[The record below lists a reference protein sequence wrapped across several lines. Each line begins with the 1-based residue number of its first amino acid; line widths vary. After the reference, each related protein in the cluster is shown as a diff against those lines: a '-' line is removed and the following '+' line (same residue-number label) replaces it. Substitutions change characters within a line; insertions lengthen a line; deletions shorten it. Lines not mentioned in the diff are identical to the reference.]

1 MCFCYDLSVG
11 WTLTVYKKGRKLSH
25 LKKFQPTFLALSFN
39 NKREVLKHLH
49 HSHWVVSPYKVH
61 YPFNLPLFS
70 KISFLH
76 ICWNDVH
83 SSALSQSGLY
93 LAGDVLQYSASS
105 FVSHVQHLHQRSF
118 FQALCLLCHSKSFLL
133 LSFQWPLQYFRNI
146 LFPKI
151 KSSLLF
157 LLSATLLN
165 LNKPWIARISIS
177 GSVPEC
183 SFHT

>member
-1 MCFCYDLSVG
+1 MWNLLCLCASVMIFPCRISIG
-11 WTLTVYKKGRKLSH
+11 WTLTVYKKTKKLPH
-25 LKKFQPTFLALSFN
+25 LKKFQAKFLALSFN
-39 NKREVLKHLH
+39 NKGEVPKYLH
-49 HSHWVVSPYKVH
+49 HSHWFVSLYKVH
-61 YPFNLPLFS
+61 YPFNLPHFS

-83 SSALSQSGLY
+83 SSALSWSGLY

-105 FVSHVQHLHQRSF
+105 FVPHVQHLHQSSF
-118 FQALCLLCHSKSFLL
+118 FQALCLLCHSKSFHL
-133 LSFQWPLQYFRNI
+133 LSFQWPLQYFRNT

-165 LNKPWIARISIS
+165 LNKP
-177 GSVPEC
+177 
-183 SFHT
+183 